1 MQVDEYYVLEE
12 EKKVY
17 SKEIH
22 PKTST
27 MQTRIEDELHRKFQ
41 VEMKSLPKFSSSKNV
56 ALKFDALQINDSEIQ
71 SVKVK
76 STLA

>member
-1 MQVDEYYVLEE
+1 MQVDEYNVSEE
-12 EKKVY
+12 QKKIY

-22 PKTST
+22 PKTSA
-27 MQTRIEDELHRKFQ
+27 MQTRIEDELHRKFE

-71 SVKVK
+71 SVQVK